1 MKSIGTEVR
10 LSEPSGSVYPL
21 VKFLVLWHT
30 CSMKTEKTTLKTPKH
45 SHHRFVCMTE
55 AVDFLT
61 EKFNWTRQESVHFV
75 WDNEFTVGTDRAIWL
90 TLKETV

>member
-1 MKSIGTEVR
+1 MKSTGNEVR

>member
-1 MKSIGTEVR
+1 MKSIGNEVR